1 MSDVDDLVEAMAKAM
16 SRRIM
21 VEETGISLGA
31 ADSEALNRAVDRHWP
46 QCEKDARA
54 ALAAIEPTGKW
65 RIVPVEPTEEMRRA
79 ASGRRFEDGWYALLD
94 AAPKVTPSDTP

>member
-1 MSDVDDLVEAMAKAM
+1 MSDVNELVAAMAKAM
-16 SRRIM
+16 HAALL
-21 VEETGISLGA
+21 EEGA
-31 ADSEALNRAVDRHWP
+31 GDGHVSEYCDPETTIDGNFRLP
-46 QCEKDARA
+46 YLARA